1 MATAL
6 LIATSQRS
14 AAWQPARQK
23 SPSKRQGGTRGG
35 QGERVFAGVRAG
47 ACTCVFFGGGGR
59 RAARRKEK
67 LARENKVNEAWRRL
81 PFHVFGW
88 SSRASSFIANA
99 TPGGRTEEVSLER
112 GEGGCGGG
120 AGGENSQAVTG
131 FYVFTRAGRGCWLRQ
146 HLTAQAR
153 NPLPLMLK
161 QTLTFRLHL
170 HPHPPNP
177 VENGSLR
184 IEKDLWDEVSR
195 GHVVH
200 NNTISRFE
208 AITITMACFVHWL
221 ITTGGEGNSRHQP
234 ESPCYTYLLVEI
246 YDNSR
251 VILSGQ

>member
-1 MATAL
+1 MP
-6 LIATSQRS
+6 RD
-14 AAWQPARQK
+14 
-23 SPSKRQGGTRGG
+23 SPRVKNHHQNGEAERGEDRG
-35 QGERVFAGVRAG
+35 NACLRVCVQERARVF
-47 ACTCVFFGGGGR
+47 FLWGGGR

-88 SSRASSFIANA
+88 GSRASSFTANA

-112 GEGGCGGG
+112 GEGECGGG

-131 FYVFTRAGRGCWLRQ
+131 FYVFTQAGRGCWLRQ

-153 NPLPLMLK
+153 NPLPLVLK

-170 HPHPPNP
+170 HSLPPQSCR
-177 VENGSLR
+177 NGSPR